1 MEFDVV
7 EGEKVTTALVNS
19 VSFVTWSN
27 VQIFVIRIHPVNFN
41 SGNCIFLKKQKTKTV
56 HREQRR
62 QM

>member
-41 SGNCIFLKKQKTKTV
+41 SGNCI
-56 HREQRR
+56 
-62 QM
+62 